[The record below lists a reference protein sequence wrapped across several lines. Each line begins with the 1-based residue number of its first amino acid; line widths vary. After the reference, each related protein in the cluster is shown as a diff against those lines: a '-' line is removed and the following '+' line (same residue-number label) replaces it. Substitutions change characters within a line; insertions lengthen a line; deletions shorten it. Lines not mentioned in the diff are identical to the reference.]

1 MSATTAEPS
10 LARSP
15 DEIKHDLDQA
25 LCGHADIDAKTVIFE
40 LIDDIRSAYRLAIA
54 SRIGHPRTAVST
66 IDLEVDDYIANH
78 YGDD

>member
-1 MSATTAEPS
+1 MSATSTEPS

-15 DEIKHDLDQA
+15 DEIMHDLDQA
-25 LCGHADIDAKTVIFE
+25 LCGRADIDAKAVIFE

-54 SRIGHPRTAVST
+54 SHIGRPCTAVST
-66 IDLEVDDYIANH
+66 IDLEIDDYIANH